1 MGKPV
6 DGENLAASNATI
18 PLKKKFLGGSYVMSA
33 FYILALPKLV
43 QPPPMRVLIKLFFTG
58 FGAP

>member
-18 PLKKKFLGGSYVMSA
+18 PLKKKKILGGSYVMSA

-43 QPPPMRVLIKLFFTG
+43 
-58 FGAP
+58 

>member
-18 PLKKKFLGGSYVMSA
+18 PLKKKLFFLGGSYVMSA
-33 FYILALPKLV
+33 FYILELAKLV
-43 QPPPMRVLIKLFFTG
+43 
-58 FGAP
+58 